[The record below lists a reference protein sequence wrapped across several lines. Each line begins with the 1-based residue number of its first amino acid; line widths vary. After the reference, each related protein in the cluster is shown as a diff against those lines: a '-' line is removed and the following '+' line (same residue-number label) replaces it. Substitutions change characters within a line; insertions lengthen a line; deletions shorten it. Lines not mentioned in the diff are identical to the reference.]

1 MKCLV
6 EKAMPFAMGPLIML
20 SEKPLNPPLIRP
32 SCLSIS
38 KKVRTKPAQPGV
50 LVELVGLSE
59 TKEPETCI
67 FRFATSIGYET
78 AQRPATELAEEP
90 CESARTEVQKVEA
103 LFEPGFVGFFEQ
115 LVDAEA
121 DAFVHNGP

>member
-6 EKAMPFAMGPLIML
+6 EKAMPLAMGPLIML
-20 SEKPLNPPLIRP
+20 SEKPLKPPLTRP
-32 SCLSIS
+32 SWASIS
-38 KKVRTKPAQPGV
+38 KKVRTKPAEPRL

-78 AQRPATELAEEP
+78 AQHPATELAEKP
-90 CESARTEVQKVEA
+90 CESARTEV
-103 LFEPGFVGFFEQ
+103 
-115 LVDAEA
+115 
-121 DAFVHNGP
+121 